1 MTQKILHLDD
11 DLRQTELLR
20 LMLRNE
26 PYTLLSA
33 QDSATAL
40 ALARAEKPDVLLVDI
55 NMPRMNGVEFAAHVK
70 AIPELAHI
78 PLIAMTANTM
88 YGDREYYLSHNF
100 TAYLAK
106 PVLRF
111 ELLRTLKSLLTTEP
125 N

>member
-1 MTQKILHLDD
+1 MAKILHLDD
-11 DLRQTELLR
+11 DPRQTELLR

-26 PYTLLSA
+26 PYVLLSA
-33 QDSATAL
+33 QESATAL
-40 ALARAEKPDVLLVDI
+40 VMARAEKPDVILVDI
-55 NMPRMNGVEFAAHVK
+55 NMPRMNGVEFAAEIK
-70 AIPELAHI
+70 RIPELAQI

-100 TAYLAK
+100 SVYLAK

-111 ELLRTLKSLLTTEP
+111 ELVRALKSLLTTEP